1 MKALTLAFQD
11 DPRFAELKKHRDE
24 SGGIHHVWGMDRRI
38 TPLLMEALSDT
49 KRFRLIVT
57 YEERRAREIVED
69 YRFYSRQTF
78 YYPAKDAL
86 FYSADIHSNNTV
98 QERLEIFKKIAEG
111 RPCTVVTTIE
121 GLMDKIPSISHI
133 IENILTIKVGDT
145 LQLDTFSRKL
155 TTLGYEKT
163 SIVETPGQFSV
174 RGGII
179 DIFSLTEEC
188 PYRVELWGDDIDS
201 IRSFDVESQRSME
214 RVEEFVIYPSTE
226 MVLDDV
232 RISKGIAKLEK
243 EHKAQAK
250 LLKEQFHTE
259 QYARLNKMVESV
271 LEELKEFNST
281 MGLDSMVEYFYD
293 DTVSFLDYFP
303 TDTDIFID
311 DPERVNQRAG
321 AYAMQFG
328 MSMEGRL
335 EGGYVLPTQ
344 ANVLYDA
351 KTVVARL
358 VNRTPVLLSEL
369 YKKQPAW
376 KEQYAFQID
385 AKGLVS
391 YNNSFEDLMK
401 DIEKYKKKD
410 YRILILSPSA
420 TRGKRIAKNYRITMS
435 WRTLLRTGNSRSN
448 RARCASVSDEWR
460 RGLRFRSAICL

>member
-1 MKALTLAFQD
+1 M
-11 DPRFAELKKHRDE
+11 
-24 SGGIHHVWGMDRRI
+24 
-38 TPLLMEALSDT
+38 
-49 KRFRLIVT
+49 
-57 YEERRAREIVED
+57 
-69 YRFYSRQTF
+69 
-78 YYPAKDAL
+78 
-86 FYSADIHSNNTV
+86 
-98 QERLEIFKKIAEG
+98 
-111 RPCTVVTTIE
+111 
-121 GLMDKIPSISHI
+121 
-133 IENILTIKVGDT
+133 
-145 LQLDTFSRKL
+145 
-155 TTLGYEKT
+155 
-163 SIVETPGQFSV
+163 TPGQFSV
-174 RGGII
+174 SGGII

-358 VNRTPVLLSEL
+358 VNRTPILLSEL

-420 TRGKRIAKNYRITMS
+420 TRGKRIAKNLQDNDVMAYFTENREQPLKLRLYAAARILDFHDRQEMFGAIQNADAEFAAVLAAFVEMA
-435 WRTLLRTGNSRSN
+435 RPELERELGRGRCDALVRS
-448 RARCASVSDEWR
+448 E
-460 RGLRFRSAICL
+460 FRSLLCGYLRDDRPEDAALSRRLRRALSHLRVFSGVGARTDLYPAAPPVSMLLFPAVGRGPEFSPEAVAVFEMFFFGKLDSMHFCGTKIQRFAYMPG

>member
-1 MKALTLAFQD
+1 M
-11 DPRFAELKKHRDE
+11 
-24 SGGIHHVWGMDRRI
+24 
-38 TPLLMEALSDT
+38 
-49 KRFRLIVT
+49 
-57 YEERRAREIVED
+57 
-69 YRFYSRQTF
+69 
-78 YYPAKDAL
+78 
-86 FYSADIHSNNTV
+86 
-98 QERLEIFKKIAEG
+98 
-111 RPCTVVTTIE
+111 
-121 GLMDKIPSISHI
+121 
-133 IENILTIKVGDT
+133 
-145 LQLDTFSRKL
+145 
-155 TTLGYEKT
+155 
-163 SIVETPGQFSV
+163 
-174 RGGII
+174 
-179 DIFSLTEEC
+179 
-188 PYRVELWGDDIDS
+188 
-201 IRSFDVESQRSME
+201 ESQRSME

-420 TRGKRIAKNYRITMS
+420 TRGKRIAKNLQDNDVMAYFTENREQPLKPGEVRIRGRYIYFEGTEKTEEAAEICWREDCRIFGYFRWRLCRTSKSWCRNLPWYRQG
-435 WRTLLRTGNSRSN
+435 GNRWTH
-448 RARCASVSDEWR
+448 E
-460 RGLRFRSAICL
+460 GLYQYRVCEGQ